1 MSQISFKNLTQDD
14 VTTSRTL
21 MHESIPITGS
31 LISGTYNVVASTGRE
46 QNIKTFSHGMF
57 QSVYDY
63 PYASSSANQI
73 FDITAGYTTSS
84 AFYDSVVAQ
93 TQASKKVNIYNQMA
107 MMLAGYDSNG
117 NINRFAFN
125 GTFPSGG
132 TAEETMVFLNFSRLL
147 AKDEIKKGSFSMRI
161 MSGSA
166 YATPHSSIFTATDA
180 ASSTN
185 YRSNSP
191 AGEYG
196 FIKDGGKTIG
206 LIFYQAGIVALDGGL
221 WGSSTVM
228 SGTGTQEAHNYTSGT
243 IDQIADSWRNRIQ
256 NISFNNTTE
265 LNSTIY
271 FCRAKA
277 NDFNYS
283 SNPTYLSGS
292 KIRVKTIPGGGNE
305 FANMPMSYVTTVG
318 LYSPDNELLAVAK
331 LSEPVKKTPINEL
344 NLRVRLDY

>member
-147 AKDEIKKGSFSMRI
+147 AKDEIKKARSVCGS
-161 MSGSA
+161 
-166 YATPHSSIFTATDA
+166 
-180 ASSTN
+180 
-185 YRSNSP
+185 
-191 AGEYG
+191 
-196 FIKDGGKTIG
+196 
-206 LIFYQAGIVALDGGL
+206 
-221 WGSSTVM
+221 
-228 SGTGTQEAHNYTSGT
+228 
-243 IDQIADSWRNRIQ
+243 
-256 NISFNNTTE
+256 
-265 LNSTIY
+265 
-271 FCRAKA
+271 
-277 NDFNYS
+277 
-283 SNPTYLSGS
+283 
-292 KIRVKTIPGGGNE
+292 
-305 FANMPMSYVTTVG
+305 
-318 LYSPDNELLAVAK
+318 
-331 LSEPVKKTPINEL
+331 
-344 NLRVRLDY
+344 